1 MYPKVDQASL
11 LEHLE
16 TQQMHVIQGL
26 DQLNTRIEAT
36 IHEWSVTDDHRR
48 PASPGRRMC
57 DSDPRPAKTSTGSH
71 SHLAQPE
78 D

>member
-36 IHEWSVTDDHRR
+36 IHEWSVTDEHRQ
-48 PASPGRRMC
+48 PASPGRRMS
-57 DSDPRPAKTSTGSH
+57 DSDPCPAKTPTGSP
-71 SHLAQPE
+71 SQMIQP
-78 D
+78 DD